1 VDRRKESQVIQYCG
15 PELMGKAPQLIFNL
29 VEKLTDL
36 TEPLLSLGW
45 QLGGQLRYRIMNDG
59 QELTRLI
66 VQRMSYPPGLLL
78 PSFIQPPQRLARPP
92 AVGDIAGNPL
102 DAHQLP
108 ISIDGSTAKLQRNP
122 VPVLG
127 DDLYLIGGAT
137 SPGEFAL

>member
-1 VDRRKESQVIQYCG
+1 
-15 PELMGKAPQLIFNL
+15 MGKAPQLIFNL

-78 PSFIQPPQRLARPP
+78 ASFIQPAQRLARPP

-102 DAHQLP
+102 HAHQLP
-108 ISIDGSTAKLQRNP
+108 ISIDGSTAKLQRDP

-127 DDLYLIGGAT
+127 DDLHLIGGAT